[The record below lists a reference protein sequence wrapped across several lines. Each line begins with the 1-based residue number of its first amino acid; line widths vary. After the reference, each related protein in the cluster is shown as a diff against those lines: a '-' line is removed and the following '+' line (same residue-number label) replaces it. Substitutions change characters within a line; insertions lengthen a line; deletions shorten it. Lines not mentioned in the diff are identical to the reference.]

1 MALPDGFEAKDIR
14 VPVNTYFNFEGS
26 IDDVVSRLQKEKTR
40 ATKEGL
46 FDLQIEWDYGH
57 HPDDSDTL
65 KITGMRPETEAE
77 TLRRVNQERS
87 TAAVIAASKQR
98 QYENL
103 KRELGYE

>member
-1 MALPDGFEAKDIR
+1 MALPDGFETKDIR

-26 IDDVVSRLQKEKTR
+26 IDDVVSRLQKQKTQ
-40 ATKEGL
+40 ATKDG
-46 FDLQIEWDYGH
+46 FTDLKIEWDYGY

-65 KITGMRPETEAE
+65 KITGIRTETEAE
-77 TLRRVNQERS
+77 TIRRVNRERS
-87 TAAVIAASKQR
+87 AAAVLAASKQR